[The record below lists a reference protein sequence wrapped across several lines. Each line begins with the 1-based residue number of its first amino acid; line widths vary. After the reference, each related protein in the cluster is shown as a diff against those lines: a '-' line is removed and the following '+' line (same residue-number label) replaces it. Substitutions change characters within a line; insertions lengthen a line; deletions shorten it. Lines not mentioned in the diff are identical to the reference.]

1 MLILLKTSLMK
12 KIRTIDLTLEI
23 NKVSIEDDTN
33 NKESEHDHIM
43 VTQSGDPNNKSKP
56 ALKKY
61 CSYCQKNNHDIS
73 NCYQKQ
79 GDDEYQR
86 YKNQRSR
93 TPQQSFVQYFTVNPI
108 INKKIEMKIRM
119 TILPKIMTVIDII
132 KITTM
137 TDAEIRTDTKATVEI
152 IHKMIIDVIL
162 DKDTTIDLEAHV
174 HLDLLMTI
182 IIKEELHPDLHIDL
196 HSETTLIT
204 DIILDPDIDFVP
216 NHKETP
222 LDDTISQINLHLE
235 QETIYYDLEHPHKKD
250 NKTE

>member
-1 MLILLKTSLMK
+1 
-12 KIRTIDLTLEI
+12 
-23 NKVSIEDDTN
+23 
-33 NKESEHDHIM
+33 
-43 VTQSGDPNNKSKP
+43 
-56 ALKKY
+56 
-61 CSYCQKNNHDIS
+61 
-73 NCYQKQ
+73 
-79 GDDEYQR
+79 
-86 YKNQRSR
+86 
-93 TPQQSFVQYFTVNPI
+93 
-108 INKKIEMKIRM
+108 MKIRM

-152 IHKMIIDVIL
+152 IHKMFIDVIL

-196 HSETTLIT
+196 HTETTLIT

-235 QETIYYDLEHPHKKD
+235 QETIYYDQEHPHKKD